1 MRRRRT
7 PDPGTEIR
15 FCPHMEQNDPSGVSA
30 PGVNAIGLS
39 GGVSTMAARYWAGI
53 HKVSGRAESASSPQ
67 SSVDGDAGIYSTFV
81 EPAERGTGKSFS
93 GGLFETGGFL
103 KNDNGPG
110 VIAAV
115 PGRSASANGEA
126 LCLPYFV
133 DTDGNRLEGACRYRL
148 RFTPAQSLPVDSF
161 WSLSIYELPTNRL
174 YAHPSN
180 RTAINSA
187 RLSGLRHDG
196 DGGLTFDIQHRS
208 PGKGREPNWLPSPA
222 GVFWIMLSL
231 CWSGPLDGRWEH
243 PFPRRIQ

>member
-1 MRRRRT
+1 MHPELT
-7 PDPGTEIR
+7 QDG
-15 FCPHMEQNDPSGVSA
+15 CP
-30 PGVNAIGLS
+30 

-53 HKVSGRAESASSPQ
+53 HKVSGGAESASSQQ
-67 SSVDGDAGIYSTFV
+67 SSVDGDAGICGAFV
-81 EPAERGTGKSFS
+81 EPAERDTGD
-93 GGLFETGGFL
+93 LFETGGFL
-103 KNDNGPG
+103 KNDNGSG

-115 PGRSASANGEA
+115 PGRNASANGEA

-148 RFTPAQSLPVDSF
+148 RFTPAQSLPIDSF

-174 YAHPSN
+174 YVRPSN

-187 RLSGLRHDG
+187 MLSGLRHDG

-231 CWSGPLDGRWEH
+231 CWYGPLDGRWEH